1 MLNIEL
7 YGLDKQIL
15 TKSWLK
21 FYQALCLWGWI
32 VRATTLYGNPTPTL
46 YLLPL
51 LKISK
56 KSFCVFYINVY

>member
-15 TKSWLK
+15 TKSWLE

-32 VRATTLYGNPTPTL
+32 VRTV
-46 YLLPL
+46 
-51 LKISK
+51 
-56 KSFCVFYINVY
+56 KSMGIQPRPYIYCLF